1 MNHNRITAEQPE
13 YNIMIINMCGQ
24 FSLEYVTGGQ
34 YVCVYVSNNVLKCMY
49 VCMYVCM
56 LVASVLCIHVQD
68 CTLSQRLHFY
78 PGSLPIS

>member
-34 YVCVYVSNNVLKCMY
+34 YVCVYVSNNVLKCM
-49 VCMYVCM
+49 